1 MAESVDL
8 NADVGE
14 YDGRAGS
21 TTDAALIPHVTSV
34 NIACGFHAGD
44 DLSMR
49 DTVRLAVRHGVAVGA
64 HPAFRD
70 REHFGRRELN
80 VPRAE
85 LEALVMA
92 QVSALAAMAADEGT
106 AVTHVKPHG
115 ALYHM
120 AARDAASADA
130 VAAAVRAV
138 NPALVLVGLAGSELI
153 AAGTRAGLR
162 TASEVFADR
171 AYRADGSLVPR
182 GEPGAVIHDPAE
194 VAARA
199 VDLVTRRDLRA
210 ETICVHGDTPGAAML
225 AAGIR
230 RALEEAGIRVRA
242 LTR

>member
-14 YDGRAGS
+14 YDSRAGS
-21 TTDAALIPHVTSV
+21 MVDVALIPHLTSV
-34 NIACGFHAGD
+34 NIACGYHAGD

-49 DTVRLAVRHGVAVGA
+49 DTVRLAVHHGVAVGA
-64 HPAFRD
+64 HPSFFD
-70 REHFGRRELN
+70 REHFGRRELDL
-80 VPRAE
+80 PRAE
-85 LEALVMA
+85 LEAMVVA
-92 QVSALAAMAADEGT
+92 QVTALAVIAGNEGA

-115 ALYHM
+115 ALYNM
-120 AARDAASADA
+120 AAREAAIADA

-153 AAGTRAGLR
+153 AAGRRAGLR

-182 GEPGAVIHDPAE
+182 SEPGAVIHDPNEA
-194 VAARA
+194 AARA
-199 VDLVTRRDLRA
+199 VDLVTRQDLRA
-210 ETICVHGDTPGAAML
+210 DTICVHSDTPGAARL
-225 AAGIR
+225 AAGVR
-230 RALEEAGIRVRA
+230 RALEEGGIRVRA